1 VRELRIGRRAPLAT
15 RMCRTRIRRPAHIG
29 RQVVTTAHPDLSRSA
44 VQARGLPSRTVA
56 ASGLLRHRA
65 EITAP
70 SATIAALPDQSRSAE
85 PARLPLSKTA
95 VASGHSRRQ
104 TRTTVPPAETPVL
117 RGQSRNVEQA
127 RRLPLRIAA
136 DSVRSILHREVKCR
150 EVGRATAAV
159 AGIGIGRLPV
169 RAPSR
174 AATRMATGEDRH
186 ARSSTCVSQSCE
198 ARRTAEADIRA
209 EVIALPATVGR
220 AAHRGTRGRV
230 MAAAVAPG
238 RHLAAVEVTR
248 PVAAAEVT
256 RAVEAGVATR
266 VAEVEVIP
274 EVVDI
279 PATTKRVDH
288 KLM

>member
-1 VRELRIGRRAPLAT
+1 
-15 RMCRTRIRRPAHIG
+15 
-29 RQVVTTAHPDLSRSA
+29 
-44 VQARGLPSRTVA
+44 
-56 ASGLLRHRA
+56 
-65 EITAP
+65 
-70 SATIAALPDQSRSAE
+70 
-85 PARLPLSKTA
+85 
-95 VASGHSRRQ
+95 
-104 TRTTVPPAETPVL
+104 
-117 RGQSRNVEQA
+117 VEQA

-209 EVIALPATVGR
+209 EVIALPAMVGR

-230 MAAAVAPG
+230 MAAVAPG